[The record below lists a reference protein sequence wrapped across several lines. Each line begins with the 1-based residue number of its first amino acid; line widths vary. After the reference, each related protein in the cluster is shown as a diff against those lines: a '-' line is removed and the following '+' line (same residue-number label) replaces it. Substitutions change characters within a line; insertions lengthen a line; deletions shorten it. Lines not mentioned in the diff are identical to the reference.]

1 MARDPSEMPFMGVK
15 TKGRWPAAD
24 AAWPWALIAFGLYQL
39 AEGLLLL
46 TLRHA
51 HSDLCLWD
59 CHWYADLAKAGYDL
73 APHGHGKADA
83 ANWAFFPAF
92 PLSAQ
97 VWLWLGCSPQLAVVL
112 SSKLFFLLAIWQF
125 TLWVRSLDERISA
138 PMAALALAASP
149 YAIYGNVGYTESMFM
164 AFSCLFLRLLGS
176 GRWMASGWAGALL
189 GGVRFAG
196 VVAVPAYLVHAWGQ
210 GHKVRAGRWREV
222 LWGLLLLPLG
232 TALFMA
238 YLHALTGDAL
248 AFSHV
253 QRAWGR
259 VPQNPLGYVLA
270 GMTGS
275 PINQLR
281 VGMVMMAGAMLLW
294 LCWRRQWA
302 LAAFTLVCTALP
314 LTTGLW
320 AMPRYIWW
328 QAPVMFVVA
337 SGIRRF
343 RLGWAYLVIGS
354 ALSAFMYVSWFA
366 GKAFVV

>member
-1 MARDPSEMPFMGVK
+1 
-15 TKGRWPAAD
+15 
-24 AAWPWALIAFGLYQL
+24 
-39 AEGLLLL
+39 
-46 TLRHA
+46 
-51 HSDLCLWD
+51 
-59 CHWYADLAKAGYDL
+59 
-73 APHGHGKADA
+73 
-83 ANWAFFPAF
+83 
-92 PLSAQ
+92 
-97 VWLWLGCSPQLAVVL
+97 
-112 SSKLFFLLAIWQF
+112 
-125 TLWVRSLDERISA
+125 
-138 PMAALALAASP
+138 
-149 YAIYGNVGYTESMFM
+149 
-164 AFSCLFLRLLGS
+164 
-176 GRWMASGWAGALL
+176 
-189 GGVRFAG
+189 
-196 VVAVPAYLVHAWGQ
+196 VHAWGQ

>member
-1 MARDPSEMPFMGVK
+1 MGLK
-15 TKGRWPAAD
+15 TNGRWPAAD
-24 AAWPWALIAFGLYQL
+24 AAFSWALIAFGLYQL

-46 TLRHA
+46 TLRHGHA
-51 HSDLCLWD
+51 DLCLWD
-59 CHWYADLAKAGYDL
+59 CHWYAGLAAAGYDQV
-73 APHGHGKADA
+73 PHGHGKEDA

-92 PLSAQ
+92 PFVSKLC
-97 VWLWLGCSPQLAVVL
+97 LWLGCSPQLAAVL
-112 SSKLFFLLAIWQF
+112 SAKLFFLLAIWQF
-125 TLWVRSLDERISA
+125 TLWVCALDDRISA
-138 PMAALALAASP
+138 PTAVLALAASP

-164 AFSCLFLRLLGS
+164 ACSCLFLRQLHG
-176 GRWMASGWAGALL
+176 GRWLAAGWAGALL

-196 VVAVPAYLVHAWGQ
+196 VVSVPVYLVHAWVQ
-210 GHKVRAGRWREV
+210 RRKVRSGSWHEV
-222 LWGLLLLPLG
+222 LFGLLLLPLG
-232 TALFMA
+232 TALFMG
-238 YLHALTGDAL
+238 YLHTLTGDAL

-270 GMTGS
+270 GMASS

-281 VGMVMMAGAMLLW
+281 VGMVMMAGAMSLW
-294 LCWRRQWA
+294 LCWRRHWA
-302 LAAFTLVCTALP
+302 LAVFTLVCTALP

-337 SGIRRF
+337 SAIHRF
-343 RLGWAYLVIGS
+343 RLGWPYLVIGS